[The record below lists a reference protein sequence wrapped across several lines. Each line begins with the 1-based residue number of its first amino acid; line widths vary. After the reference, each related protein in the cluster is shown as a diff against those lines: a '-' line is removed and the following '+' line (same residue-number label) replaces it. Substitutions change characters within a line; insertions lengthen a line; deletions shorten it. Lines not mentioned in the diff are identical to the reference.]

1 MMLLVL
7 LSLRVVSLAPSLT
20 EMVLFLGEPGVLVGV
35 TVHDTFQAV
44 KNLPR
49 VGGFAQPDFEA
60 LVRIRPDLVLL
71 THTQAPLFREDLEKL
86 GLPYRVIS
94 SASLEDLLASLDTM
108 ARLLR
113 RTQQASLLRNHLDS
127 LLSRLPRLPQ
137 PVSVLIVVSR
147 APGSLEGLYVAG
159 QNTFYNDLASR
170 VGLLNVVRQE
180 GYVPLNL
187 ERALKLS
194 PRWILDITG
203 DRNPQLYAPFRPDS
217 VLFLPPDPY
226 LRPGLCALW
235 HFATQWGKNLS
246 QSIPCPPSA
255 ATGR

>member
-1 MMLLVL
+1 MMLLTL

-20 EMVLFLGEPGVLVGV
+20 EMVLFLGKAPLLAGV

-44 KNLPR
+44 VDLPR
-49 VGGFAQPDFEA
+49 VGGFANPDFEA
-60 LVRIRPDLVLL
+60 LVRLRPDLVLL
-71 THTQAPLFREDLEKL
+71 THTQVPLFRESLEKL

-94 SASLEDLLASLDTM
+94 TARLENLLASLDTLS
-108 ARLLR
+108 RLLHAPR
-113 RTQQASLLRNHLDS
+113 GKKLRAHLDS
-127 LLSRLPRLPQ
+127 LLARLPRLPR
-137 PVSVLIVVSR
+137 PIPVLIVVSR

-159 QNTFYNDLASR
+159 QETFYNDLFSR
-170 VGLLNVVRQE
+170 AGLMNVVSE
-180 GYVPLNL
+180 KGYVPLDL

-203 DRNPQLYAPFRPDS
+203 DRIPTLYAPFRPDS

-235 HFATQWGKNLS
+235 HFTTQWGKNLFAS
-246 QSIPCPPSA
+246 TPCPPSA
-255 ATGR
+255 ATNR